1 MTPPPAADTSVSVK
15 DINVKAK
22 TAVKNNTVKVKN
34 IAAVLKKE
42 ITKAEKEQGGRIKDL
57 SVEITFDTGK
67 AKNWKNLHLEMD
79 KQAVN
84 LLVKKNVKEWK
95 VNGGN
100 VNLTFDSKALKE
112 LKKEMS
118 NKKSANRDVC
128 AAIACNEWFDVRAFG
143 QVFAFKGIPVSFG
156 VRGPVSIHQAVS
168 LSPIDIVSMQITK
181 SVNSESGKE
190 SKASDTMG
198 MKHRVGFAVYKVMGS
213 VNVQLAEK
221 TGFSQEDAEELKEA
235 LKTLFENDASS
246 ARPEGSME
254 VRRIYWWQHDE
265 KTPAISS
272 GKIQRGF
279 TIKERTS
286 HPKEFEDYDISWN
299 VEGCKEPEV
308 F

>member
-1 MTPPPAADTSVSVK
+1 MKLSEFDFELPEELIAQHPVEKRDTSRLMVVNRENGNIEHRHFY
-15 DINVKAK
+15 DILDYLKPGDVL
-22 TAVKNNTVKVKN
+22 VRNNTKVIPARLFGIKEETN
-34 IAAVLKKE
+34 GHVEVL
-42 ITKAEKEQGGRIKDL
+42 L
-57 SVEITFDTGK
+57 
-67 AKNWKNLHLEMD
+67 
-79 KQAVN
+79 
-84 LLVKKNVKEWK
+84 
-95 VNGGN
+95 
-100 VNLTFDSKALKE
+100 LKE